1 MNRISNHDDQWA
13 CAHVRE
19 AVIVIYSST
28 AAIVQLIKLAIF
40 FITLSLPAHSGTA
53 AELNRPSPIAALH
66 EIERPH
72 SNPHRNRTGYARQS

>member
-1 MNRISNHDDQWA
+1 MNRIGNHDDQWA
-13 CAHVRE
+13 CVRARE
-19 AVIVIYSST
+19 AVMVIYSST

-40 FITLSLPAHSGTA
+40 FITLSLPAHSGPA

-72 SNPHRNRTGYARQS
+72 SNPRRNRTGYARQT